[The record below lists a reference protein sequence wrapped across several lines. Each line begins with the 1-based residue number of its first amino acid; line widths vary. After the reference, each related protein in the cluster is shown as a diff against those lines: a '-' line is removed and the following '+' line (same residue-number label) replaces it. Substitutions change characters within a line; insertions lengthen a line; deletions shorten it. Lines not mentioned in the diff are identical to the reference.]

1 MTLAAI
7 DYGITEAV
15 FVTPRGVP
23 VTMAVRTD
31 TNDWSTTN
39 SCLTEDEYNLRH
51 RRFEGLAFDIGG
63 YTGGVSIALAVD
75 NPDLR
80 VVTVEPVP
88 ENADLIERNAARNG
102 VQDRVGVFRG
112 AIGRRG
118 TGTSEIRFRYV
129 GNESLEHH
137 AFVGN
142 TSLAYPDAGDVQHD
156 TLTVETLGLAAL
168 LARFGEPSFMKID
181 CEGAEWPFFE
191 TATYATLQ
199 KLPLIVG
206 EAHPIGRHEVSDIE
220 KVLGRSHHVTT
231 DGWLFEA
238 KRRP

>member
-1 MTLAAI
+1 MNLAAI
-7 DYGITEAV
+7 DYGITESV

-31 TNDWSTTN
+31 TNDWNTTH
-39 SCLTEDEYNLRH
+39 SCLNSDEYHLKG

-80 VVTVEPVP
+80 VVAVEPVP

-112 AIGRRG
+112 AIGPRG
-118 TGTSEIRFRYV
+118 TTQSEIRFRYV

-142 TSLAYPDAGDVQHD
+142 TSLAYPDAGEVQHD

-168 LARFGEPSFMKID
+168 LDRFGEPSFMKID
-181 CEGAEWPFFE
+181 CEGGEWPFFAG
-191 TATYATLQ
+191 ATYAQLR

-206 EAHPIGRHEVSDIE
+206 EVHPIGQHEVSDIE
-220 KVLGRSHHVTT
+220 RLLGRSHHVTT
-231 DGWLFEA
+231 EGWLFEA
-238 KRRP
+238 KRR

>member
-7 DYGITEAV
+7 DYGITESV

-31 TNDWSTTN
+31 TNDWNTTN
-39 SCLTEDEYNLRH
+39 SCLTSDEYHLRD

-80 VVTVEPVP
+80 VITVEPVP

-112 AIGRRG
+112 AIGPKG
-118 TGTSEIRFRYV
+118 VGTSEIRYRYV
-129 GNESLEHH
+129 GDFSLEHH

-142 TSLAYPDAGDVQHD
+142 TSLAYPDAGEVQHD
-156 TLTVETLGLAAL
+156 TLTVETLGLSAL
-168 LARFGEPSFMKID
+168 LDRFGDPSFLKID
-181 CEGAEWPFFE
+181 CEGGEWPFFE
-191 TATYATLQ
+191 TATQTAL
-199 KLPLIVG
+199 KRLPLIVG
-206 EAHPIGRHEVSDIE
+206 EAHPVNGHVVSDIE
-220 KVLGRSHHVTT
+220 KVLGKTHHVTT

-238 KRRP
+238 TLR